1 MADNDHQNNG
11 EPSSMTV
18 RTPATDDTGYEGG
31 TEGSDVDTLGLNC
44 DEEAARGGAL
54 MDTTLSLVSTITS
67 CDANSTNNN
76 NEVTHVLEHK
86 DEPKDDDDQDDIM
99 SHQDNGQHAAEDG
112 TADGVW
118 CDII

>member
-54 MDTTLSLVSTITS
+54 MDTTLSLVSTITY
-67 CDANSTNNN
+67 CDANSTTTNNN
-76 NEVTHVLEHK
+76 NNKITHALEHK
-86 DEPKDDDDQDDIM
+86 DKPKDDDQDD
-99 SHQDNGQHAAEDG
+99 
-112 TADGVW
+112 T
-118 CDII
+118 